1 MLIMPE
7 LNLAM
12 IGFVIILIGFALV
25 FIGSMTGAKDSKVA
39 VGGVIGFVPFGF
51 GNDPQ
56 LVKISII
63 ISAVL
68 AIVFIVLALRG
79 FT

>member
-1 MLIMPE
+1 MAEI
-7 LNLAM
+7 NLAI

-25 FIGSMTGAKDSKVA
+25 FIGSMTGSKDSKVA
-39 VGGVIGFVPFGF
+39 VGGIIGFVPFGF

-68 AIVFIVLALRG
+68 AIIFIVLVLKG
-79 FT
+79 FI

>member
-1 MLIMPE
+1 MAEVNI
-7 LNLAM
+7 AM

-25 FIGSMTGAKDSKVA
+25 FVGSMTGAKNPKVA
-39 VGGVIGFVPFGF
+39 VGGIIGFVPFGF

-63 ISAVL
+63 ISAAL
-68 AIVFIVLALRG
+68 AIVFIVLALKG
-79 FT
+79 LLVSV